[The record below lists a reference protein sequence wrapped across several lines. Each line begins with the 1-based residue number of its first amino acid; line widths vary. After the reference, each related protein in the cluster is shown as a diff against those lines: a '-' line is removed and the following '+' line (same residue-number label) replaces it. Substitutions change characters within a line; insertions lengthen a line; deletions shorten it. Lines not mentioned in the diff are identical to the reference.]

1 MGSSTQADIR
11 KLPTTKLQTILGIN
25 AAWTASEGSGV
36 TLFRK
41 QETGGWSCCA
51 VAPSYSSFLDLADGH
66 PVQWD
71 APGCFSDA
79 GVDLNTLLP
88 AAEKIAGARPTV
100 VTVDMPLATSPIE
113 RRRKADDDISSA
125 FGAMGCGAHTPNPAR
140 PGPLAERMRSA
151 SEGTGYGL
159 AHVGTAPGT
168 ANRLLEVYPHPALLA
183 LLDEEY
189 RIPYK
194 VAKSGRLWKDANVP
208 QRKAN
213 LLRSFTRILSRLQEQ
228 VADIRL
234 PLPSPEGVRLGSTRQ
249 AQMLLDVIGR
259 FPDHDTYTVTYENDA
274 DTVLVGV
281 TFLQSLLARIH
292 QKPDA
297 HGTEEGWLGD
307 PLGRLRNAAEGGSL
321 DQTSRGYMP
330 GTYERF

>member
-100 VTVDMPLATSPIE
+100 VTVGMPLATSPIE

-159 AHVGTAPGT
+159 AHVGPHLGPRTGSLRSIRIRLFSPFSTRNTASPI
-168 ANRLLEVYPHPALLA
+168 RPHTQG
-183 LLDEEY
+183 D
-189 RIPYK
+189 
-194 VAKSGRLWKDANVP
+194 SGRMRTCPRERPISCV
-208 QRKAN
+208 
-213 LLRSFTRILSRLQEQ
+213 
-228 VADIRL
+228 
-234 PLPSPEGVRLGSTRQ
+234 PSPGSSRVCRNKWRTSVCRYR
-249 AQMLLDVIGR
+249 APRVYGW
-259 FPDHDTYTVTYENDA
+259 
-274 DTVLVGV
+274 
-281 TFLQSLLARIH
+281 AR
-292 QKPDA
+292 P
-297 HGTEEGWLGD
+297 
-307 PLGRLRNAAEGGSL
+307 GRLKCFL
-321 DQTSRGYMP
+321 M
-330 GTYERF
+330 